1 MVWDGKDRA
10 AVIDIGSNTIHL
22 LVADCV
28 VGRVNPIYEA
38 HVRAGLGLAVA
49 GGARLGSERIRA
61 AAAIVRGYADEARRY
76 HARDI
81 IVVGTHAVR
90 VASDRA
96 AFVGAIEREAG
107 VKVLVLTSEQEA
119 VLCVAGA
126 ALGPLPPPPFLFA
139 DIGGGSSDL
148 AAVGSRGVERAA
160 SLPVGSGVLAARDL
174 AGDPPAAS
182 RIDETVAMVRDR
194 LAALEPLGLAGGP
207 ELVVTGGA
215 ARRLRRQAGG
225 DRRAALPAGAL
236 HDLVGRLLRVPS
248 AGWPRRPV
256 TPERAAFIRAGG
268 VILREI
274 AVRWH
279 VAMWRVSGYGLRD
292 GALARWASGLRIDA
306 ELPGGA
312 EVTGGHSN
320 A

>member
-1 MVWDGKDRA
+1 VQNQQDRA

-22 LVADCV
+22 LVADRSG
-28 VGRVNPIYEA
+28 GRVEPVYKA
-38 HVRAGLGLAVA
+38 SVRAGLGLAVA
-49 GGARLGSERIRA
+49 GGAPLGPERIQA

-76 HARDI
+76 RAGDI
-81 IVVGTHAVR
+81 IALGTHAVR

-96 AFVGAIEREAG
+96 AFVEAVEREAG
-107 VKVLVLTSEQEA
+107 VTVLVLSSEQEA

-148 AAVGSRGVERAA
+148 AAVGAGGVERTA
-160 SLPVGSGVLAARDL
+160 SLPVGSGGLAARDL

-182 RIDETVAMVRDR
+182 EIDRTVAVVREH
-194 LAALEPLGLAGGP
+194 LAAFDSLGLAGGS

-236 HDLVGRLLRVPS
+236 HDIVGRLLRAPS
-248 AGWPRRPV
+248 TGWPRPV
-256 TPERAAFIRAGG
+256 NAERAALIRAGG
-268 VILREI
+268 IILREI
-274 AVRWH
+274 AARWH
-279 VAMWRVSGYGLRD
+279 VAMWRVSAFGLRE
-292 GALARWASGLRIDA
+292 GALARRARGLSIDA
-306 ELPGGA
+306 AVPRGPED
-312 EVTGGHSN
+312 TGGHSP